1 MVRELFETM
10 EQLKGKLEE
19 LLGVVQAKRKAIV
32 QRNFEELERCIASEE
47 RLILE
52 IKKIEQKRLEY
63 LRERTEN
70 KNLTAEVVE
79 KLSKELA
86 GELPERLAEHF
97 FYLRQKIRELGGR
110 ITSVNEQNMYLVEN
124 SRQMLKMLFAK
135 LKGKKESLIVN
146 QKV

>member
-10 EQLKGKLEE
+10 EQLRGKLEE
-19 LLGVVQAKRKAIV
+19 LLGVVQSKRKAIV
-32 QRNFEELERCIASEE
+32 QRNFEELEKCIALEE

-52 IKKIEQKRLEY
+52 IKKIETKRLGF
-63 LRERTEN
+63 LKERIGEN
-70 KNLTAEVVE
+70 KLTAEIVD

-86 GELPERLAEHF
+86 AELPERLADHF

-110 ITSVNEQNMYLVEN
+110 INSVNEQNMYLVEN

-135 LKGKKESLIVN
+135 LKGEKESLIVN